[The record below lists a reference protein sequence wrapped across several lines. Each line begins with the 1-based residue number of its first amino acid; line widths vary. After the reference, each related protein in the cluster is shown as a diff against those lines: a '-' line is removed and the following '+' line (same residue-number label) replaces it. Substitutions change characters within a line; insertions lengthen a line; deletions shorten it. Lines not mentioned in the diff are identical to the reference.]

1 MPSATSCTIMY
12 RTSHQKALTLSF
24 FADLVSL
31 VCIIERSV
39 PFMFLSRYGAWAARP
54 IWAGM
59 PSTLVT
65 VQWQMERWR
74 YLIIVACSSR
84 RTSAATRWATVTPPV
99 DGPFHLSAGASRYKH
114 RSVKQS
120 TILTQEGSGVGVAGT
135 AKTSVSPR
143 VTKGS

>member
-12 RTSHQKALTLSF
+12 STSHQRTLTLSF
-24 FADLVSL
+24 FAHLVSL

-39 PFMFLSRYGAWAARP
+39 PFMFWPRYGAWAAGP
-54 IWAGM
+54 IWAGI

-74 YLIIVACSSR
+74 YLIAVARSSR
-84 RTSAATRWATVTPPV
+84 RTSAATRWATVTSPM

-120 TILTQEGSGVGVAGT
+120 TILTQEGSGVGATGT
-135 AKTSVSPR
+135 A
-143 VTKGS
+143 G